1 MPDYAKMYHVLF
13 QAQGHAI
20 ALQEQATS
28 ILKEAQKETEEIYIS
43 TPSPDIRV
51 LETKKPGEPDAP
63 DKE

>member
-20 ALQEQATS
+20 ALQEQATA
-28 ILKEAQKETEEIYIS
+28 ILKAAQQETEEIYIS
-43 TPSPDIRV
+43 TPSPDIHV
-51 LETKKPGEPDAP
+51 LETKKPGEPYAP

>member
-1 MPDYAKMYHVLF
+1 MPDYSKMYRVLF
-13 QAQGHAI
+13 TAQTHAI